1 MIKLINLIIVCALA
15 LVSQCSLA
23 MDANTAVGYW
33 KTIDD
38 VSGKTKA
45 IIRIWEGKNRQL
57 YGQITQTYPEPG
69 EHELCVAC
77 QDERHNQPILG
88 MVILTSLK
96 PSKNS
101 IKAWSDG
108 QILDP
113 KSGKIYHCNVQVTNH
128 GQALSVRGYIGM
140 PLFGR
145 SQTWVRTE
153 GPQG

>member
-1 MIKLINLIIVCALA
+1 MKKMIRFITTCVMA
-15 LVSQCSLA
+15 LVTQATFA

-45 IIRIWEGKNRQL
+45 IIRIWEENRQL
-57 YGQITQTYPEPG
+57 YGQITQTYLEPG
-69 EHELCVAC
+69 DHELCVAC

-101 IKAWSDG
+101 MKAWSDG
-108 QILDP
+108 EILDP
-113 KSGKIYHCNVQVTNH
+113 KSGKIYHCNVQVSNN
-128 GQALSVRGYIGM
+128 GQALNVRGYVGM

-145 SQTWVRTE
+145 TQTWVRVE
-153 GPQG
+153 SPKG